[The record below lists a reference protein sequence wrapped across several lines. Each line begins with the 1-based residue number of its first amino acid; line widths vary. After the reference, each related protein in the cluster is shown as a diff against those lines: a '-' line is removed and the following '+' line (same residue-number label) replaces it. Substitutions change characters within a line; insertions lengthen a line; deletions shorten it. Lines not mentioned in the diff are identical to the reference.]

1 MKTQGQDELWQ
12 TQLENR
18 RLTQL
23 VASLEARVAQEMS
36 ELRRAQ
42 DESKQISRRKDLHDA
57 DRTSLLNKISELGF
71 EKASLLNEQL
81 KLKFEAEEIKS
92 RSVNELV
99 HATVQAD
106 LELAKATI
114 LFLERTIRTKD
125 E

>member
-1 MKTQGQDELWQ
+1 
-12 TQLENR
+12 
-18 RLTQL
+18 
-23 VASLEARVAQEMS
+23 VASLEARVAQQIA
-36 ELRRAQ
+36 ELRRVQ
-42 DESKQISRRKDLHDA
+42 DECKQISRRKDLHDA
-57 DRTSLLNKISELGF
+57 DRASLLNKISELGF